1 MPEKNKMDKITQHHL
16 RNLAF
21 GNAVKNDNGTIST
34 VFTVQFDEPDGSV
47 IVVPSVWDGKVLDP
61 LTALKRAKKEN
72 VFELFESR
80 SQADAFDRMIH
91 EKNKFLGGR
100 MKPISSSDALD
111 ILGRYGLLKGGLL
124 D

>member
-1 MPEKNKMDKITQHHL
+1 MDKLTQHHL
-16 RNLAF
+16 KNLAF
-21 GNAVKNDNGTIST
+21 GDAVKNEDGTLST
-34 VFTVQFDEPDGSV
+34 VFTMQFDEPDGKV
-47 IVVPSVWDGKVLDP
+47 IVVPSVWEGKVLDSIP
-61 LTALKRAKKEN
+61 ALKRAKKEG

-100 MKPISSSDALD
+100 MKPIPSSEALD